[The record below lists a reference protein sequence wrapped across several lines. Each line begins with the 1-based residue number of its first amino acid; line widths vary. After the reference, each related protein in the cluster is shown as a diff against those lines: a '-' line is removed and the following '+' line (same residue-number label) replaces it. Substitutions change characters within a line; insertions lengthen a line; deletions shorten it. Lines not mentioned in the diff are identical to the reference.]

1 MPRTPA
7 RSFLVVLLA
16 LCVLLAGSIVL
27 LVPHGSSAAID
38 SVRSTLGFEGP
49 PDPDLDRDSG
59 HERPEIP
66 AIAETPAVAETPATP
81 VPTAA
86 VASTDPCAPP
96 ASDASANQGRAV
108 YVIADAIQLRSGPGL
123 DCPVVSSLPFGQELA
138 LAGKPVTRD
147 GIIWRSVEVDGQ
159 TGYVASSAVRAPDAQ
174 ATRSA
179 AIPILMYHGIY
190 EEGSRFVVTPEQ
202 LDAQMAWLRDNGYT
216 SITPSNLY
224 DAIYHDLP
232 LPDKP
237 VMITVDDGN
246 LSDLL
251 LAEIVTK
258 YGFRP
263 VFFWPNYTELSQE
276 QMRYLASLGEV
287 CGHTVSHASLA
298 QLSWE
303 GQHAE
308 LAPNKAWIEEQL
320 GHPIR
325 CFGYPFGA
333 YNGMTTDVVRHV
345 GYDIAFDAWGE
356 ISIVGLVDPIHISRK
371 EIEGTFD
378 LATFA
383 AIMTHGYS

>member
-7 RSFLVVLLA
+7 RSFLVVLLV
-16 LCVLLAGSIVL
+16 LCLLLTGSVVFF
-27 LVPHGSSAAID
+27 VPHGSSGALD

-49 PDPDLDRDSG
+49 PDPDLTHTPRS
-59 HERPEIP
+59 ERPEIP
-66 AIAETPAVAETPATP
+66 AVADLPVTPAPAQ
-81 VPTAA
+81 TAA
-86 VASTDPCAPP
+86 NTDPCAPS
-96 ASDASANQGRAV
+96 AGEESANQGRAV
-108 YVIADAIQLRSGPGL
+108 YVIAESIQLRAGPGL
-123 DCPVVSSLPFGQELA
+123 DCPIVSSLPFGQELA

-147 GIIWRSVEVDGQ
+147 GIIWRSVVVDGQ
-159 TGYVASSAVRAPDAQ
+159 LGYVASSAVRTLNAQ
-174 ATRSA
+174 ATRTA

-190 EEGSRFVVTPEQ
+190 EEGSRFIVTPEQ
-202 LDAQMAWLRDNGYT
+202 LEDQMAWLRDNGYT
-216 SITPSNLY
+216 SITPTNLY

-246 LSDLL
+246 RSDLL
-251 LAEIVTK
+251 FAEIVTS

-263 VFFWPNYTELSQE
+263 VFFWPNYTELTQE
-276 QMRYLASLGEV
+276 EMRYLDSLGEV

-303 GQHAE
+303 GQYAE

-333 YNGMTTDVVRHV
+333 YNGMTTDVVTHV
-345 GYDIAFDAWGE
+345 GYDIAFDAWGAT
-356 ISIVGLVDPIHISRK
+356 SIVGIVDPIHISRK

-378 LATFA
+378 LETFA